1 MTIKVLLADDH
12 TIVRDGLCALLE
24 KHGNI
29 NVVGSVS
36 NGREAVKLS
45 HELNPDVVLMDISMP
60 ELNGID
66 ATEQIRA
73 DSPATQVVILSIHA
87 TSEHI
92 YRAFRAGALGYL
104 LKESAGSEAVLAI
117 QSAYEKRRYLTQR
130 IADTVLDNYLIQRAV
145 TLQRSPLETL
155 SKREREVLQ
164 LTVEG
169 KSAEEIADVLALS
182 AKSVETYR
190 TRLKKKL
197 GVNDLPALVMFAIQH
212 GITPLR

>member
-1 MTIKVLLADDH
+1 MTIRIYLVDDH
-12 TIVRDGLCALLE
+12 ALVLEAFKMLLE
-24 KHGNI
+24 SDPEI
-29 NVVGSVS
+29 SVVGMAG
-36 NGREAVKLS
+36 NGRTAVAELRKLTAD
-45 HELNPDVVLMDISMP
+45 LVIMDITMP
-60 ELNGID
+60 ELNGIE
-66 ATEQIRA
+66 AIKQIREY
-73 DSPATQVVILSIHA
+73 DKKVKILVLSMNS

-92 YRAFRAGALGYL
+92 FRAFQAGASGFL
-104 LKESAGSEAVLAI
+104 LKEETRDLVQAVHAIMDGERLVSSKLADLD
-117 QSAYEKRRYLTQR
+117 QSLFQA
-130 IADTVLDNYLIQRAV
+130 AHP
-145 TLQRSPLETL
+145 RSPLDAL
-155 SKREREVLQ
+155 SDREREVLQ